1 MRHLIVST
9 LALGLCLAPLA
20 AEAAAPES
28 KGADEANKGAA
39 KDRILG
45 ALDLPI
51 KAQALRKAGADEKE
65 VKAGLKAAKDKKAHP
80 KDVAELLDAAAKATK
95 EHGPVDNFGAFV
107 QSKLDAG
114 LRGKDLAEAIRAE
127 HEARGKKG
135 KGHEGKAPDEA
146 KQPGGPDD
154 KGGGKPEDAGNE
166 GKGAPDDKGGG
177 KPEDAGNEGKGPPDG
192 KGAPDDKGG
201 KPEDAGAADKGGKP
215 EDKGGK
221 PEAKAEDN
229 KGGKPEAKAED
240 QGKKGK

>member
-20 AEAAAPES
+20 AEAAAPEA
-28 KGADEANKGAA
+28 KGAEEAAKGSA

-65 VKAGLKAAKDKKAHP
+65 IKAGLKAAKEKKANP
-80 KDVAELLDAAAKATK
+80 KDVAELLEAAATATK

-114 LRGKDLAEAIRAE
+114 LRGKELAEAIRAE
-127 HEARGKKG
+127 HQARGKKG

-146 KQPGGPDD
+146 KQAGG
-154 KGGGKPEDAGNE
+154 
-166 GKGAPDDKGGG
+166 
-177 KPEDAGNEGKGPPDG
+177 
-192 KGAPDDKGG
+192 PDDKGG
-201 KPEDAGAADKGGKP
+201 KPEDAGDEGKGPPDDKGKPEDAGHEGKGPPEGKGAPDDKGKPEDAGADKGGKPDDKGGKP
-215 EDKGGK
+215 EDKG
-221 PEAKAEDN
+221 
-229 KGGKPEAKAED
+229 
-240 QGKKGK
+240 KKGK

>member
-20 AEAAAPES
+20 AEAAAPET

-107 QSKLDAG
+107 QEKLGAG

-135 KGHEGKAPDEA
+135 KGHEGKGEGKGPDEA
-146 KQPGGPDD
+146 KGPDD
-154 KGGGKPEDAGNE
+154 KGGKPEDAGDE
-166 GKGAPDDKGGG
+166 GKGAPDDKG
-177 KPEDAGNEGKGPPDG
+177 KPEGAGGEGKAPDG
-192 KGAPDDKGG
+192 KGAPDDKG

>member
-1 MRHLIVST
+1 MRKLIVST
-9 LALGLCLAPLA
+9 LALGLCLAPLSVD
-20 AEAAAPES
+20 AAAPEA
-28 KGADEANKGAA
+28 KGGDEAKASA

-45 ALDLPI
+45 ALDVPI

-127 HEARGKKG
+127 HEARGKGKG
-135 KGHEGKAPDEA
+135 KGHEGKGEGKGPDDKGPDDKGGKPDEA
-146 KQPGGPDD
+146 GHEGEGKGPDDKGGKPEGAGNEGKGPPDDKGKPEGEADKGGGKPED
-154 KGGGKPEDAGNE
+154 KGGGKPEDA
-166 GKGAPDDKGGG
+166 A
-177 KPEDAGNEGKGPPDG
+177 
-192 KGAPDDKGG
+192 
-201 KPEDAGAADKGGKP
+201 
-215 EDKGGK
+215 GGK

-229 KGGKPEAKAED
+229 KGGKPEDK
-240 QGKKGK
+240 GKKGK